1 MKKEK
6 LQTVQESIQTQD
18 RTYDKSAK
26 NIIATR
32 QFLSIILHERVPE
45 FRPFPLELIERDCI
59 EGTPWIEEIPI
70 DPGLTNEK
78 ILPQKIRGQK
88 AEVCL

>member
-70 DPGLTNEK
+70 DPSRECKIVCVKGLYK
-78 ILPQKIRGQK
+78 SMSVL
-88 AEVCL
+88 AY